1 LSKVNSWGRAIGFI
15 QKIATFSTAPVSERR
30 KRHGSIREIRTAA
43 WKPGRTVVTGWKEH
57 LMFKNMLVLIPSEQP
72 VRTVVGGS
80 ISLAVACSAHITALA
95 IGYESAN
102 IPVAAFVSPA
112 TPTIFEEE
120 RLRAM
125 ERAETA
131 INVFESEVRK
141 TRLAY
146 TCRTMSAIP
155 AEAAPF
161 ASAAARLHDL
171 TIVSQPDFERSRYDN
186 DLSTEILFQSGGPVL
201 FVPHTFRGAL
211 SPRRIGICWDGS
223 RLASRALRDA
233 MPVLKTAE
241 AITIATIDDS
251 EAISDETSPE
261 RLVQHLARAS
271 LSAKIVRVR
280 AQHSEIQPTLLAIA
294 ADQSLDLLVMGGYGH
309 SRFQE
314 RLLGGVT
321 RKMLQCMPLPTLM
334 SH

>member
-1 LSKVNSWGRAIGFI
+1 
-15 QKIATFSTAPVSERR
+15 
-30 KRHGSIREIRTAA
+30 
-43 WKPGRTVVTGWKEH
+43 
-57 LMFKNMLVLIPSEQP
+57 MFRNMLVLIPSERP
-72 VRTVVGGS
+72 VRPVVDGS
-80 ISLAVACSAHITALA
+80 ISLADACSAHIAALA
-95 IGYESAN
+95 IGYEPAN
-102 IPVAAFVSPA
+102 IPIAAVVSPA

-131 INVFESEVRK
+131 INVFENEVRK
-141 TRLAY
+141 TGLAY

-155 AEAAPF
+155 AEAVAF

-171 TIVSQPDFERSRYDN
+171 TIVSQPDFERSTFDN

-201 FVPHTFRGAL
+201 FMPHTFRGPL

-233 MPVLKTAE
+233 MPLLKNAE

-251 EAISDETSPE
+251 ETIPDEASPE
-261 RLVQHLARAS
+261 RLVQHLARAP
-271 LSAKIVRVR
+271 LSAKIVKVC
-280 AQHSEIQPTLLAIA
+280 AQHSEIQPALLSVA
-294 ADQSLDLLVMGGYGH
+294 ADQRLDLLVMGGYGH

-314 RLLGGVT
+314 RFLGGVT
-321 RKMLQCMPLPTLM
+321 REMLQSMPLPTLM